1 MNADDRTTAGER
13 RRASEAAAEL
23 DSLAA
28 VPDEVL
34 SDLVARH
41 GLCLWEITSGDP
53 PALSGEGPPDRELAA
68 RLCAGCPVRREC
80 LEFEL
85 RTAGADTVGVWG
97 GLNEDD
103 RRALHAIWSV
113 RAARRRA
120 LRPPDQ
126 QTITTTRM
134 EVSGDARDH
143 GDRQPGAWWCWR
155 CASGCWWSRW
165 PAGCCWPPR

>member
-1 MNADDRTTAGER
+1 VSSRDHRDDH
-13 RRASEAAAEL
+13 RASPDEPRDRDAAEL

-41 GLCLWEITSGDP
+41 GLCLWEISSGDP
-53 PALSGEGPPDRELAA
+53 PAWSGERAPDRELAA

-80 LEFEL
+80 LEFGL
-85 RTAGADTVGVWG
+85 RTAGANTVGVWG

-113 RAARRRA
+113 RAGRR
-120 LRPPDQ
+120 LRPQLPDQ
-126 QTITTTRM
+126 QT
-134 EVSGDARDH
+134 SHDDAN
-143 GDRQPGAWWCWR
+143 GGEQ
-155 CASGCWWSRW
+155 
-165 PAGCCWPPR
+165 

>member
-1 MNADDRTTAGER
+1 VSSRDNLDDQAGPTER
-13 RRASEAAAEL
+13 RERDAAEL

-53 PALSGEGPPDRELAA
+53 PAWSGEGAPDQELAA

-80 LEFEL
+80 LEFQL

-113 RAARRRA
+113 RAARR
-120 LRPPDQ
+120 LRPQPPDQ
-126 QTITTTRM
+126 QT
-134 EVSGDARDH
+134 SNDDANGDE
-143 GDRQPGAWWCWR
+143 Q
-155 CASGCWWSRW
+155 
-165 PAGCCWPPR
+165 